1 MPTMEKAY
9 LATLSALCDD
19 AMQQANP
26 AWRDRYFAAY
36 IDGVLATSLEQ
47 RNRQQSLIT
56 RAKRPAPIN
65 TALANRGQ
73 AKSDSQPVTSNL
85 PSAGSSAG
93 LSIRD
98 SLPSSATSSS
108 IETPVVAAW
117 SQNSSANNSNLTTP
131 QVSPEKPIFT
141 LPPAEQAMSTASTS
155 PPSPTN
161 ATSNTSLCHICNA
174 AFSGNLQYRTSNLR
188 RHERTVHR
196 RISKLLC
203 PEPGCSV
210 ECGRSDNLRK
220 HRRTAH
226 GVEEPT
232 RKHVRGK
239 RRRGSEV
246 AKITDWI

>member
-1 MPTMEKAY
+1 MEKAY
-9 LATLSALCDD
+9 LETLSALCDS
-19 AMQQANP
+19 AMQQANS

-47 RNRQQSLIT
+47 RNRQQQSLIT

-65 TALANRGQ
+65 TALANSGQ
-73 AKSDSQPVTSNL
+73 AKSDSQPVTSSL

-93 LSIRD
+93 LSLRD

-108 IETPVVAAW
+108 IETPTVAAW
-117 SQNSSANNSNLTTP
+117 SQNSSANNSNWTTP

-141 LPPAEQAMSTASTS
+141 LPPARQAVSAASTS

-196 RISKLLC
+196 RLSKLLC
-203 PEPGCSV
+203 PEPGCGV

-232 RKHVRGK
+232 RRHVRGK

-246 AKITDWI
+246 AEITNWI

>member
-1 MPTMEKAY
+1 MEEAY
-9 LATLSALCDD
+9 LEILSALCDS
-19 AMQQANP
+19 AMQQADS

-36 IDGVLATSLEQ
+36 VDGVLATSLEQ
-47 RNRQQSLIT
+47 RNRQQQSLIN

-65 TALANRGQ
+65 TTLANSGQ
-73 AKSDSQPVTSNL
+73 AKSDSQLVLSNL

-93 LSIRD
+93 LSLRD

-108 IETPVVAAW
+108 IETPIVAAW
-117 SQNSSANNSNLTTP
+117 SQNTSANNSNWTTP

-141 LPPAEQAMSTASTS
+141 LPPAGQAVPTASAS

-161 ATSNTSLCHICNA
+161 ATSKTSLCHICNA

-196 RISKLLC
+196 RLSKLLC
-203 PEPGCSV
+203 PEPGCGV

-226 GVEEPT
+226 GVEEAV
-232 RKHVRGK
+232 RRHIRGK

-246 AKITDWI
+246 AEITNWI

>member
-1 MPTMEKAY
+1 MEKAY
-9 LATLSALCDD
+9 LEALSALCDR
-19 AMQQANP
+19 AMQQANS

-47 RNRQQSLIT
+47 RNRQQQSMIN
-56 RAKRPAPIN
+56 RVKRPAPIN
-65 TALANRGQ
+65 TALANSSQ
-73 AKSDSQPVTSNL
+73 AKSDSQPVTSTL
-85 PSAGSSAG
+85 SSAGSSAS
-93 LSIRD
+93 LSLRG
-98 SLPSSATSSS
+98 SLPSSATSSY
-108 IETPVVAAW
+108 IETPTVAAW
-117 SQNSSANNSNLTTP
+117 SQTTSANNSNWTTP

-141 LPPAEQAMSTASTS
+141 LPSAEQAVSTASTS
-155 PPSPTN
+155 PSSPTN

-196 RISKLLC
+196 RLSKLLC
-203 PEPGCSV
+203 PEPGCGV

-226 GVEEPT
+226 GFEEPM
-232 RKHVRGK
+232 RRHVRGK

-246 AKITDWI
+246 AEITNWI